1 MKKRFCNLDLPVGLW
16 FRLQSCR
23 VIAPAKRQ
31 FPVKKTPVRMLHESG
46 NEKARHDTGFIGT
59 NHFLKKDGPGGI

>member
-46 NEKARHDTGFIGT
+46 NEKA
-59 NHFLKKDGPGGI
+59 